1 MSAETI
7 GVLGAG
13 LMGHGIAQVFAA
25 AGHPVVMVDA
35 DPTAFD
41 RARAK
46 IRQNLDL
53 QIEYEWLDAAAADA
67 VLPRISTSTDLAA
80 LAPADL
86 VIEAVAEDAE
96 IKREVYGNL
105 APHLRP
111 ETILAT
117 NTSSIPIRVLADA
130 TDRPDRFTT
139 THFFRPAYI
148 IPMVEVTKGEQTS
161 EATVTRVLALLRGAG
176 LRPVRINVDLPGQVA
191 NRLRQALFRE
201 ALDLVERGVISAE
214 DIDELAGF
222 SFGPRMPLMGVIR
235 DRDLVGLDITAR
247 GAERVWPDLSNASEP
262 HASLRDLAAEGHLGL
277 KTGRGF
283 CDWSDVDF
291 AAYWTKLERQ
301 QLEIFGALRRADA
314 LPSD

>member
-1 MSAETI
+1 
-7 GVLGAG
+7 
-13 LMGHGIAQVFAA
+13 MGHGIAQVFAA

-41 RARAK
+41 RARVK

-53 QIEYEWLDAAAADA
+53 LVEYEWLDAAAADD
-67 VLPRISTSTDLAA
+67 VLPRISTATDLAA

-86 VIEAVAEDAE
+86 IIEAVAEDAE
-96 IKREVYGNL
+96 VKREVYGDL

-130 TDRPDRFTT
+130 TGRPDRFTT

-148 IPMVEVTKGEQTS
+148 IPMVEVTKGEHTS

-235 DRDLVGLDITAR
+235 DRDLVGLDITTR
-247 GAERVWPDLSNASEP
+247 GAERVWPDLSNAAEP
-262 HASLRDLAAEGHLGL
+262 HATLRDLAADGHLGL

-301 QLEIFGALRRADA
+301 QLEVFGALRRADA
-314 LPSD
+314 LPRD